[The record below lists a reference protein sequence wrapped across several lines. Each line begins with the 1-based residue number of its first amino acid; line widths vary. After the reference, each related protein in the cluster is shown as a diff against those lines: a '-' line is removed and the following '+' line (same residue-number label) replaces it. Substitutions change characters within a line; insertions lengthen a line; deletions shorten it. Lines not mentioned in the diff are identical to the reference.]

1 MRRLESLDV
10 LRGFALCGILF
21 ANAPVMLHLLGPRPD
36 GTPDPVSTALD
47 YTVNYRFFPLF
58 ALMFGIGFA
67 LMWRSVGAK
76 LAAPRRALLQRLLTL
91 LVFGILHQLL
101 QPGEALL
108 PYAIAGLVLL
118 PATLLPQRRIP
129 LVTGVAG
136 IGLLAGGLVV
146 NGQLLLVPGLFLLG
160 FAVGSTALP
169 RRVED
174 DPRIALWP
182 LLVLVPAVAAGL
194 LAQQRDPMGVA
205 LVTGLAMAAMYACLL
220 LAAMATPLRPLL
232 VRAFAPLGRTA
243 LTNYIGASVILVLVQ
258 RFAAAPLGLSAD
270 SAHPWLRMVLLC
282 GVILLV
288 QNVISA
294 WWLTRFGQ
302 GPLEKAWR
310 ILTYWRSEPPAIRP
324 DPRARPA
331 ATAIAG

>member
-67 LMWRSVGAK
+67 LMWRSVAAT
-76 LAAPRRALLQRLLTL
+76 LAAPRRALLQRLLML
-91 LVFGILHQLL
+91 LVFGVLHQLL

-108 PYAIAGLVLL
+108 PYAIVGVVLLL
-118 PATLLPQRRIP
+118 PATLLPPRRIP
-129 LVTGVAG
+129 LVTGAAG
-136 IGLLAGGLVV
+136 ILLLAGGLAV

-160 FAVGSTALP
+160 FAAGSTALP

-182 LLVLVPAVAAGL
+182 LLALVPAVIAGL
-194 LAQQRDPMGVA
+194 LAQQRNPMGAA
-205 LVTGLAMAAMYACLL
+205 LITGLAMAAMYACLL
-220 LAAMATPLRPLL
+220 LAALATPLRPLL
-232 VRAFAPLGRTA
+232 VRVFAPLGRTA
-243 LTNYIGASVILVLVQ
+243 LTNYIGASVILVLVY

-270 SAHPWLRMVLLC
+270 SAHSRLRMVLLC

-288 QNVISA
+288 QNMVA
-294 WWLTRFGQ
+294 TWWLARFGQ
-302 GPLEKAWR
+302 GPLEKVWR
-310 ILTYWRSEPPAIRP
+310 AVTYSGSAPLPAGAARHT
-324 DPRARPA
+324 RPA
-331 ATAIAG
+331 AVAG